1 MPSPTQW
8 PPFARRISTSF
19 FMTVLSRTVLGEPG
33 RLGFVASS
41 TLLCSA
47 IYLEQVRSLRIPYIG
62 TQTRSEEHTSELQ
75 SLMRISYAVFCLKKK
90 NDTYLTKKR
99 THLRQI

>member
-1 MPSPTQW
+1 MVRTGKPSPTQW
-8 PPFARRISTSF
+8 PPFARRLSTSF

-62 TQTRSEEHTSELQ
+62 TQTPDARTRHQDRKSVVSGKSVSVRVYLGGR
-75 SLMRISYAVFCLKKK
+75 LIIKK
-90 NDTYLTKKR
+90 
-99 THLRQI
+99 